1 MSNWGKGVINNIGWG
16 QGANNDIGWGNVYD
30 KSNAGQTLLSGSGS
44 DFDSDYQ
51 AVLDFA
57 TSEGY
62 TLPSENQ
69 QILQNQLV
77 LDLKSNGIWS
87 DLDAFGVLATDGDSD
102 FALIDWVRLIT
113 MTANSS
119 PAFAT
124 NAGFTGNGTS
134 SYIDTLFSVSDG
146 TNYQLSDS
154 SLGVYYN
161 NVLTRT
167 NDGIGMGFRDGANNN
182 SNGIGPWD
190 SIQLLSGINNAKGF
204 YLLYYTR
211 ENGYFMASRK
221 NNTNYDVYVDGDFI
235 ENLSKSETSS
245 VSTNNFYLL
254 AFNDTGNASLFS
266 DDQILAFHFG
276 SSLDGKE
283 VILNT
288 LITNYKNAI

>member
-1 MSNWGKGVINNIGWG
+1 MSLGFGFGL
-16 QGANNDIGWGNVYD
+16 QY
-30 KSNAGQTLLSGSGS
+30 SRLSGGGSG
-44 DFDSDYQ
+44 FDPAYQ

-119 PAFAT
+119 PTFQT
-124 NAGFTGNGTS
+124 NLGYTGNGTS

-154 SLGVYYN
+154 SFGVYYN
-161 NVLTRT
+161 NVLTR
-167 NDGIGMGFRDGANNN
+167 NQSGIGMGFRGGPNNN
-182 SNGIGPWD
+182 SNAISPYD
-190 SIQLLSGINNAKGF
+190 SNRLLSGINNDSGF
-204 YLLYYTR
+204 DILAYTIK
-211 ENGYFMASRK
+211 NGYFMASRK
-221 NNTNYDVYVDGDFI
+221 NSSNYDVHVDGNLI
-235 ENLSKSETSS
+235 ENVSKQETSS
-245 VSTNNFYLL
+245 ISTNNFYIL
-254 AFNDTGNASLFS
+254 AYNREDGAYSFS

-288 LITNYKNAI
+288 LITDYKNAI

>member
-1 MSNWGKGVINNIGWG
+1 MSDWGKGVINNIGWG
-16 QGANNDIGWGNVYD
+16 QGANNDIGWGSIYD
-30 KSNAGQTLLSGSGS
+30 KSYAGETLLGGGG
-44 DFDSDYQ
+44 FDPAYQ

-119 PAFAT
+119 PTFQT
-124 NAGFTGNGTS
+124 NLGYTGNGTS
-134 SYIDTLFSVSDG
+134 SFIDTLFSVSDG
-146 TNYQLSDS
+146 TNYQLSDAS
-154 SLGVYYN
+154 FGAFYN

-167 NDGIGMGFRDGANNN
+167 NNGIGMGFRDGGNDN
-182 SNGIGPWD
+182 SNGISPRD
-190 SIQLLSGINNAKGF
+190 SIQLLSGINNDRG
-204 YLLYYTR
+204 LDLPSYTR
-211 ENGYFMASRK
+211 KNAYFMVSRK
-221 NNTNYDVYVDGDFI
+221 NNTNYDVHVDGDFI
-235 ENLSKSETSS
+235 INLSSEVNSS
-245 VSTNNFYLL
+245 LSTNNFYLL
-254 AFNDTGNASLFS
+254 GFNGGGNALFFS

-288 LITNYKNAI
+288 LITDYKNAI

>member
-1 MSNWGKGVINNIGWG
+1 MSLGFGFGLQYSK
-16 QGANNDIGWGNVYD
+16 
-30 KSNAGQTLLSGSGS
+30 LSGGGS

-87 DLDAFGVLATDGDSD
+87 NLDAFGVLATDGDSD

-119 PAFAT
+119 PTFAT

-134 SYIDTLFSVSDG
+134 SFIDTLFSVSDG

-154 SLGVYYN
+154 SFGVYYN

-167 NDGIGMGFRDGANNN
+167 NFGIGMGFRDSPNNN
-182 SNGIGPWD
+182 SNAIAPRDNDGLI
-190 SIQLLSGINNAKGF
+190 SGINNDAGF
-204 YLLYYTR
+204 DTPAYTR
-211 ENGYFMASRK
+211 KNGYFMASRK
-221 NNTNYDVYVDGDFI
+221 NSANYDVHVDG
-235 ENLSKSETSS
+235 NLIINVSKQETSS

-254 AFNDTGNASLFS
+254 SYNGAGNAQTFS

-288 LITNYKNAI
+288 LITDYKNAI

>member
-1 MSNWGKGVINNIGWG
+1 MRLGFGLGLQYSK
-16 QGANNDIGWGNVYD
+16 
-30 KSNAGQTLLSGSGS
+30 LSGGGS

-119 PAFAT
+119 PTFAT

-146 TNYQLSDS
+146 TNYQLSDAS
-154 SLGVYYN
+154 FGAFYN

-167 NDGIGMGFRDGANNN
+167 DKRVGMGFRDGPNNN
-182 SNGIGPWD
+182 SSGISPRD
-190 SIQLLSGINNAKGF
+190 SQDLLSGINNNLGLDVLA
-204 YLLYYTR
+204 YTR
-211 ENGYFMASRK
+211 KNGYFMASRK
-221 NNTNYDVYVDGDFI
+221 NSANYDVHVDGDLIQNVVKLENSLLSARSATLFCENI
-235 ENLSKSETSS
+235 E
-245 VSTNNFYLL
+245 
-254 AFNDTGNASLFS
+254 TGQRNFS

-288 LITNYKNAI
+288 LITEYKNAI

>member
-1 MSNWGKGVINNIGWG
+1 MRLGFGLGLQYSK
-16 QGANNDIGWGNVYD
+16 
-30 KSNAGQTLLSGSGS
+30 LSGGGSG
-44 DFDSDYQ
+44 FDSDYQ

-119 PAFAT
+119 PTFAT

-154 SLGVYYN
+154 SFGAYYN

-167 NDGIGMGFRDGANNN
+167 DNGFGLGFRTFANDN
-182 SNGIGPWD
+182 SSAISPRD
-190 SIQLLSGINNAKGF
+190 KDALLSGINNDLGNDVVS
-204 YLLYYTR
+204 YTPK
-211 ENGYFMASRK
+211 NGYFMASRK
-221 NNTNYDVYVDGDFI
+221 NSSNYNVHVDGDLI
-235 ENLSKSETSS
+235 ENVVKLEASVLSERLATLFCDNIETGQR
-245 VSTNNFYLL
+245 N
-254 AFNDTGNASLFS
+254 FS

-288 LITNYKNAI
+288 LITDYKNAI

>member
-1 MSNWGKGVINNIGWG
+1 MRLGFGLGLEYSK
-16 QGANNDIGWGNVYD
+16 
-30 KSNAGQTLLSGSGS
+30 LSGGG
-44 DFDSDYQ
+44 FDSDYQ

-87 DLDAFGVLATDGDSD
+87 NLDAFGVLATDGDSN

-119 PAFAT
+119 PTFQT
-124 NAGFTGNGTS
+124 NLGYTGNGTS
-134 SYIDTLFSVSDG
+134 SFIDTLFSVSDG

-154 SLGVYYN
+154 SFGVYYN

-167 NDGIGMGFRDGANNN
+167 DNRSGMGFRDAPNNN
-182 SNGIGPWD
+182 SNTISPWE
-190 SIQLLSGINNAKGF
+190 SKQLLSGVNNDFGF
-204 YLLYYTR
+204 DVFSYSR
-211 ENGYFMASRK
+211 KNGYFMASRK
-221 NNTNYDVYVDGDFI
+221 NSSNYDVHVDGDLI
-235 ENLSKSETSS
+235 QNETKVETNS
-245 VSTNNFYLL
+245 VSTNNFYLFS
-254 AFNDTGNASLFS
+254 FNDTGNASAFS

-288 LITNYKNAI
+288 LITDYKNAI

>member
-1 MSNWGKGVINNIGWG
+1 MRLGFGLGLQYSK
-16 QGANNDIGWGNVYD
+16 
-30 KSNAGQTLLSGSGS
+30 LSGGGSG
-44 DFDSDYQ
+44 FDSDYQ

-87 DLDAFGVLATDGDSD
+87 DLDAFGVFATDGDSD

-119 PAFAT
+119 PTFAT

-134 SYIDTLFSVSDG
+134 SFIDTLFSVSDG

-154 SLGVYYN
+154 SFGVYYN

-167 NDGIGMGFRDGANNN
+167 DNGIGMGFRDSPNDN
-182 SNGIGPWD
+182 SN
-190 SIQLLSGINNAKGF
+190 SISPRDNSVLLSGINNDRGF
-204 YLLYYTR
+204 DILAYTR
-211 ENGYFMASRK
+211 ENGYFMSSRK
-221 NNTNYDVYVDGDFI
+221 NNTNYDTYVDGDFI
-235 ENLSKSETSS
+235 ENVLDLETSS

-254 AFNDTGNASLFS
+254 SYNGAGNAQTFS

-283 VILNT
+283 LILNT
-288 LITNYKNAI
+288 LITDYKNAI

>member
-1 MSNWGKGVINNIGWG
+1 MSDWGKGV
-16 QGANNDIGWGNVYD
+16 NNDIGWGQGGTNDIGYGSIYAV
-30 KSNAGQTLLSGSGS
+30 SNSGLTLLLK
-44 DFDSDYQ
+44 DAFDSDYQ

-57 TSEGY
+57 TSEGI
-62 TLPSENQ
+62 TLPSANQ

-77 LDLKSNGIWS
+77 LDLKSNEIWS

-119 PAFAT
+119 PTFQT
-124 NAGFTGNGTS
+124 NLGYTGNGTS

-154 SLGVYYN
+154 SFGVYYN

-167 NDGIGMGFRDGANNN
+167 DNKIGMGFRDGPNNN
-182 SNGIGPWD
+182 SSGISPLD
-190 SIQLLSGINNAKGF
+190 FNQILSGINNDKGF
-204 YLLYYTR
+204 TLLDYTLK
-211 ENGYFMASRK
+211 NGYFMASRK
-221 NNTNYDVYVDGDFI
+221 NSANYDVHVDGDLI
-235 ENLSKSETSS
+235 QNVTKAETNS
-245 VSTNNFYLL
+245 VSTKNFYIL
-254 AFNDTGNASLFS
+254 AYNREDGAASFT

-288 LITNYKNAI
+288 LITDYKNAL

>member
-16 QGANNDIGWGNVYD
+16 QGANNDIGWGSIYD
-30 KSNAGQTLLSGSGS
+30 KSNAGETLLSGSG
-44 DFDSDYQ
+44 FDSDYQ

-87 DLDAFGVLATDGDSD
+87 NLDAFGVLATDGDSD

-119 PAFAT
+119 PTFQT
-124 NAGFTGNGTS
+124 NLGYTGNGTS
-134 SYIDTLFSVSDG
+134 SFIDTLFSVSDG

-154 SLGVYYN
+154 SFGVYYN

-167 NDGIGMGFRDGANNN
+167 DNRIAMGFRDGANNN
-182 SNGIGPWD
+182 SNAISPWETNQ
-190 SIQLLSGINNAKGF
+190 IVSGINNDSGF
-204 YLLYYTR
+204 DIPSYTR
-211 ENGYFMASRK
+211 KNAYFMASRK
-221 NNTNYDVYVDGDFI
+221 NNTNYDIYVDGDFI
-235 ENLSKSETSS
+235 ENLSRSETSS
-245 VSTNNFYLL
+245 VSTKNFYLL
-254 AFNDTGNASLFS
+254 GYNRAGNAASFS

-288 LITNYKNAI
+288 LITDYKNAI

>member
-1 MSNWGKGVINNIGWG
+1 MSDWGKGVINNIGWG
-16 QGANNDIGWGNVYD
+16 QGANNDIGWGSIYD
-30 KSNAGQTLLSGSGS
+30 KSNAGETLLSGGG
-44 DFDSDYQ
+44 FDSDYQ
-51 AVLDFA
+51 AILDFA

-119 PAFAT
+119 PTFQS
-124 NAGFTGNGTS
+124 NLGYTGNGTS
-134 SYIDTLFSVSDG
+134 SFIDTLFSVSDG

-154 SLGVYYN
+154 SFGVYYN

-167 NDGIGMGFRDGANNN
+167 NNGIGMGFRDGPNNN
-182 SNGIGPWD
+182 SNGITPYD
-190 SIQLLSGINNAKGF
+190 SNRLISGINNDEGF
-204 YLLYYTR
+204 DLPSYSR
-211 ENGYFMASRK
+211 KNGYFMASRK
-221 NNTNYDVYVDGDFI
+221 NNTNYDTYVDGDFI
-235 ENLSKSETSS
+235 KNVTRVETNS
-245 VSTNNFYLL
+245 VSTNNFYLFS
-254 AFNDTGNASLFS
+254 FNDAGNASAFS

-288 LITNYKNAI
+288 LITDYKNAI

>member
-1 MSNWGKGVINNIGWG
+1 MSLGFGLGL
-16 QGANNDIGWGNVYD
+16 QY
-30 KSNAGQTLLSGSGS
+30 SRLSSGS

-119 PAFAT
+119 PTFAT

-154 SLGVYYN
+154 SFGAYYN

-167 NDGIGMGFRDGANNN
+167 DDGTGMGFRDGANNN
-182 SNGIGPWD
+182 SNAISPRD
-190 SIQLLSGINNAKGF
+190 SNVLLSGINNNLGF
-204 YLLYYTR
+204 DVPTYTR
-211 ENGYFMASRK
+211 KNGYFMASRK
-221 NNTNYDVYVDGDFI
+221 NNTNYNVHVDGNLI
-235 ENLSKSETSS
+235 ENVSKQETSS
-245 VSTNNFYLL
+245 ISTKNFYIFANNKEIGAS
-254 AFNDTGNASLFS
+254 AFT

-288 LITNYKNAI
+288 LITDYKNAI

>member
-1 MSNWGKGVINNIGWG
+1 MSLGFGLGLQYSK
-16 QGANNDIGWGNVYD
+16 
-30 KSNAGQTLLSGSGS
+30 LSGGGSG
-44 DFDSDYQ
+44 FDSDYQ

-119 PAFAT
+119 PTFQS
-124 NAGFTGNGTS
+124 NLGYTGNGTS

-154 SLGVYYN
+154 SFGAFFN

-167 NDGIGMGFRDGANNN
+167 DDGFGFSFRTSANNN
-182 SNGIGPWD
+182 SSSISPRDD
-190 SIQLLSGINNAKGF
+190 SDLICGINNNTGLDVPSYSRK
-204 YLLYYTR
+204 
-211 ENGYFMASRK
+211 NGYFMSSRK
-221 NNTNYDVYVDGDFI
+221 NSSNYDVHVDGDLVLNI
-235 ENLSKSETSS
+235 SKSEASS
-245 VSTNNFYLL
+245 LSTRSATLFCQNIE
-254 AFNDTGNASLFS
+254 TGQRNFS

-276 SSLDGKE
+276 SSLNGKE
-283 VILNT
+283 DILNT
-288 LITNYKNAI
+288 LITNYKNAL

>member
-1 MSNWGKGVINNIGWG
+1 MRLGFGLGLEYSK
-16 QGANNDIGWGNVYD
+16 
-30 KSNAGQTLLSGSGS
+30 LSGGGS
-44 DFDSDYQ
+44 SFDSDYQ

-119 PAFAT
+119 PTFQS
-124 NAGFTGNGTS
+124 NLGYTGNGTS
-134 SYIDTLFSVSDG
+134 SFIDTLFAPFDG
-146 TNYQLSDS
+146 TNYQLSNCS
-154 SLGVYYN
+154 FGAFFN

-167 NDGIGMGFRDGANNN
+167 DDGFGIAFRTASNNN
-182 SNGIGPWD
+182 SSAISPRDKFN
-190 SIQLLSGINNAKGF
+190 LLSGINNDRGNDTPS
-204 YLLYYTR
+204 YTPK
-211 ENGYFMASRK
+211 NGYFMASRK
-221 NNTNYDVYVDGDFI
+221 NSSNYNVHVDGDLI
-235 ENLSKSETSS
+235 ENVVKLENSLLSARSATLFCENIK
-245 VSTNNFYLL
+245 
-254 AFNDTGNASLFS
+254 TGQRNFS

-276 SSLDGKE
+276 ASLDGKE
-283 VILNT
+283 DILNT
-288 LITNYKNAI
+288 LITDYKNAI